1 MDHLSCWWLCLGLGI
16 NGLSLPQTSSHSKWI
31 IVSHCHRLP
40 CTALYC
46 DSLSNFNQ
54 QSRKLSASSCII
66 PTDCKE
72 IYENKIQRN
81 NAPVLSWVVYTKLLI
96 ALVKKKK
103 KKKGERHIQ
112 KSFVCHWIL
121 LQLCF
126 KLLLPCEQVERH
138 IWKLK
143 GKKNN
148 RSFSVIHNKVY
159 KNIILNNKNIFS

>member
-81 NAPVLSWVVYTKLLI
+81 NAPVLSWVVYTKFLI
-96 ALVKKKK
+96 ALVTQKKKK
-103 KKKGERHIQ
+103 KRERGTF
-112 KSFVCHWIL
+112 KSLLFVTEYF

-143 GKKNN
+143 GEKKIDHFQW
-148 RSFSVIHNKVY
+148 S
-159 KNIILNNKNIFS
+159 IIKFIRILF

>member
-103 KKKGERHIQ
+103 KKKERGTF
-112 KSFVCHWIL
+112 KSLLFVTEYFYNCVSNSCCHVNKWRGT
-121 LQLCF
+121 F
-126 KLLLPCEQVERH
+126 GSSR
-138 IWKLK
+138 
-143 GKKNN
+143 GKKTIDHFQW
-148 RSFSVIHNKVY
+148 S
-159 KNIILNNKNIFS
+159 IIKFIRILF